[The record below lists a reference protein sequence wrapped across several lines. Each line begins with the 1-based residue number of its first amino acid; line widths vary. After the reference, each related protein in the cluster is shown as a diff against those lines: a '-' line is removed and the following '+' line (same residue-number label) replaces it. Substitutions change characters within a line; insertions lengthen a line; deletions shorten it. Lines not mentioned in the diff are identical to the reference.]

1 MLPLPP
7 QNQEFR
13 AVSKQEGKAGQQKT
27 APHVSQDTALCKADF
42 FPRPMQISQRER
54 QDQNTEEL
62 IDKVLSEYG
71 LIRAYEE
78 RFRAVH
84 RK

>member
-1 MLPLPP
+1 
-7 QNQEFR
+7 
-13 AVSKQEGKAGQQKT
+13 
-27 APHVSQDTALCKADF
+27 
-42 FPRPMQISQRER
+42 MQMSQRER

-62 IDKVLSEYG
+62 IDKILAEYG
-71 LIRAYEE
+71 LVRAYEE